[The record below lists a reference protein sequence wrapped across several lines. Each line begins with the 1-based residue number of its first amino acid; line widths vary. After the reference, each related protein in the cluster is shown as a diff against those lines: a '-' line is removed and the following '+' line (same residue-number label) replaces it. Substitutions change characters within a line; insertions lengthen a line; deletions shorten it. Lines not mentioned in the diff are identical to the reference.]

1 MKSKIWKH
9 RKKYDFY
16 RVMEIVSAG
25 FMGYGMLQIA
35 AAEEMAKTIPKTEMT
50 LIVMGTILGLL
61 IIALGWLSRRLF
73 KGLRIAE
80 MKAWKEDEKAGIQKG
95 RIEHGSGKRKFI

>member
-9 RKKYDFY
+9 RKKCDFY

-25 FMGYGMLQIA
+25 FMAYGGLQIA
-35 AAEEMAKTIPKTEMT
+35 AAEEMAKAVPGTDMA
-50 LIVMGTILGLL
+50 LIVVGTMLGLIL
-61 IIALGWLSRRLF
+61 ILLGEVSRRVF

-80 MKAWKEDEKAGIQKG
+80 RKYWREDEK
-95 RIEHGSGKRKFI
+95 RVCRRME

>member
-9 RKKYDFY
+9 RKKCDFY

-25 FMGYGMLQIA
+25 FMAYGGLQIA
-35 AAEEMAKTIPKTEMT
+35 AAEEMAKAVPATEMT
-50 LIVMGTILGLL
+50 LIVMGTILGIL

-80 MKAWKEDEKAGIQKG
+80 MKAWKEDEKRACRRAG
-95 RIEHGSGKRKFI
+95 

>member
-9 RKKYDFY
+9 RKKCDFY

-35 AAEEMAKTIPKTEMT
+35 AAEEMAKAVPATEMT

-61 IIALGWLSRRLF
+61 IIALGWVSRRLF

-80 MKAWKEDEKAGIQKG
+80 MKTWEEDEK
-95 RIEHGSGKRKFI
+95 RVLRRVS

>member
-9 RKKYDFY
+9 RKKCDFY

-35 AAEEMAKTIPKTEMT
+35 AAEEMAKAVPATEMT
-50 LIVMGTILGLL
+50 LIVMGTILGIL
-61 IIALGWLSRRLF
+61 IVALGELSRRLF

-80 MKAWKEDEKAGIQKG
+80 MKAWKEDEKLVYRRAG
-95 RIEHGSGKRKFI
+95 